1 MRYYEQKY
9 PEVDELVM
17 VQVRQIAEM
26 GAYVKLLEYDNIEG
40 MILLSELSRRRIRSI
55 QKLIRVGRN
64 EVVVVLRVDKEKG
77 YIDLS
82 KRRVSPEDITK
93 CEERYMKSKTVA
105 SIMRHVASK
114 VPTVGEDGQEIAPSA
129 EAEEK
134 ERETKRSRRAH
145 KKEGIEEDALEEA
158 AAHGGSA
165 NSSEEE
171 RLEQLYEQITW
182 PLGKIYGHPYDAF
195 KLALTEPDVVFSQ
208 LETPIQPA
216 TRNILMSTIARRLT
230 PQPIKLRAD
239 IELQCYTPAGIDAIK
254 KALRAGEKQSTD
266 AVPIKAKLV
275 APPLYVLSTNATDK
289 YAAVDR
295 LERSIEAIQNA
306 IEKQGGT
313 LVVKMKPKAVSEN
326 EEQDLAQL
334 MAKAGQENAE
344 VSGDEDEEE
353 IM

>member
-1 MRYYEQKY
+1 MRYYEQRY

-114 VPTVGEDGQEIAPSA
+114 TPSLNDAGEEIQKDPAV
-129 EAEEK
+129 EEQEK
-134 ERETKRSRRAH
+134 EAKRHRRQA
-145 KKEGIEEDALEEA
+145 KKEAHEDDIVVPVEDNI
-158 AAHGGSA
+158 SV
-165 NSSEEE
+165 STSEEE
-171 RLEQLYEQITW
+171 RLELLYEKIAW
-182 PLGKIYGHPYDAF
+182 PLGKKYGHPYDAF
-195 KLALTEPDVVFSQ
+195 KVALTESDVVFAS
-208 LETPIQPA
+208 LADPIPQSILNTLIA
-216 TRNILMSTIARRLT
+216 TIGRRLT

-239 IELQCYTPAGIDAIK
+239 IELTCYTPAGIDAIK
-254 KALRAGEKQSTD
+254 KALRAGEQQSSE

-295 LERSIEAIQNA
+295 LERA
-306 IEKQGGT
+306 IESIQSTIETQGGS
-313 LVVKMKPKAVSEN
+313 LVVKMKPKAVSET
-326 EEQDLAQL
+326 EEHDLAQL

-353 IM
+353 AL